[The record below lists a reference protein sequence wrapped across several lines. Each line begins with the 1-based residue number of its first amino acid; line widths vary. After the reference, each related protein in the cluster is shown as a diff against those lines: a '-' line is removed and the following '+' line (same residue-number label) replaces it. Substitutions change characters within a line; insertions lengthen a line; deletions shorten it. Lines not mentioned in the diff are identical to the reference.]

1 MADGEIERMMRLLT
15 LMTLSFAL
23 LGLAGCETT
32 SGGGSPSS
40 GGASGGASGGVSTG
54 GSFPGGGLPGL
65 PGPSG
70 TGMPGMPGLPNP
82 TADSG
87 RSTTAGSSRGETGGT
102 ERSGGVS
109 TSGGASS
116 GGDEAGGEATTAEE
130 RRAVLSGRL
139 DKSLGDFDKT
149 LDEEQRRTAEERD
162 ARAASGRSALPED
175 QDGTGSGGSRGAREG
190 DLRSERTAQQG
201 ASGGKDA
208 PGGDAQDRGTVAG
221 GSGSPDRGI
230 PSGEDDDIVARRLRR
245 AAEQETDPEL
255 KEKLWKEYADY
266 KRNVQGKG

>member
-1 MADGEIERMMRLLT
+1 MMRLFSLT
-15 LMTLSFAL
+15 ILSLAL

-32 SGGGSPSS
+32 AGGGSPPS
-40 GGASGGASGGVSTG
+40 GGASGGGASGGVSTG
-54 GSFPGGGLPGL
+54 GGFPGGGLPGAGL
-65 PGPSG
+65 
-70 TGMPGMPGLPNP
+70 PGMPGLPNP

-87 RSTTAGSSRGETGGT
+87 RSTTAGSSSGETGN
-102 ERSGGVS
+102 
-109 TSGGASS
+109 
-116 GGDEAGGEATTAEE
+116 DAGGEATTAEE

-149 LDEEQRRTAEERD
+149 LEEEQRRSAEERD
-162 ARAASGRSALPED
+162 ARATSGRGALPED
-175 QDGTGSGGSRGAREG
+175 RDGAGGGGSRGTREG

-201 ASGGKDA
+201 ASGSKES
-208 PGGDAQDRGTVAG
+208 PGGDTQDRGSVAG

>member
-1 MADGEIERMMRLLT
+1 MIRLLT
-15 LMTLSFAL
+15 LMTLSLAL

-40 GGASGGASGGVSTG
+40 GGASGGGVSGGVSTG
-54 GSFPGGGLPGL
+54 GGFPGGGLPGAGL

-87 RSTTAGSSRGETGGT
+87 RSTTAGSSRGETGGN
-102 ERSGGVS
+102 
-109 TSGGASS
+109 A
-116 GGDEAGGEATTAEE
+116 GDNSGGEATTAEE

-149 LDEEQRRTAEERD
+149 LEEEQRRSAEERD
-162 ARAASGRSALPED
+162 ARAASGRGALPED
-175 QDGTGSGGSRGAREG
+175 RDGAAAGAGGSRGAREG

-201 ASGGKDA
+201 ANAGKDA
-208 PGGDAQDRGTVAG
+208 PGGDAQDRGSVAG

>member
-1 MADGEIERMMRLLT
+1 MMRLLT

-40 GGASGGASGGVSTG
+40 GGASGGVSGGVSTG

-87 RSTTAGSSRGETGGT
+87 RSTTAGSSSGETGGT
-102 ERSGGVS
+102 ERSGGAS
-109 TSGGASS
+109 SSGGAGTSGGASS
-116 GGDEAGGEATTAEE
+116 SGDEAGGEATTAEE

-175 QDGTGSGGSRGAREG
+175 QGGAGSGGSRGTREG

-208 PGGDAQDRGTVAG
+208 SGGDAQDRGTVAG

>member
-1 MADGEIERMMRLLT
+1 MTRLLT
-15 LMTLSFAL
+15 LMTLSLAL

-40 GGASGGASGGVSTG
+40 GGASGGGVSGGVSTG
-54 GSFPGGGLPGL
+54 GGFPGGGLPGAGL

-70 TGMPGMPGLPNP
+70 TGMPGMPGMP
-82 TADSG
+82 TPTSDSG
-87 RSTTAGSSRGETGGT
+87 RSTTAGSSSGESGGA
-102 ERSGGVS
+102 ERSGG
-109 TSGGASS
+109 SS
-116 GGDEAGGEATTAEE
+116 GSEDAGGEATTSEE

-149 LDEEQRRTAEERD
+149 LGEEQRRTAEERD
-162 ARAASGRSALPED
+162 ARAASGRGALPED
-175 QDGTGSGGSRGAREG
+175 RDGAGSGGSRSTREG

>member
-1 MADGEIERMMRLLT
+1 MTRLLT
-15 LMTLSFAL
+15 LMTLSLAL

-40 GGASGGASGGVSTG
+40 GGASGGGVSGGVSTG
-54 GSFPGGGLPGL
+54 GGFPGGGLPGAGL

-70 TGMPGMPGLPNP
+70 TGMPGMPGMPNP
-82 TADSG
+82 TSDSG
-87 RSTTAGSSRGETGGT
+87 RSTTAGSSSGESGGA
-102 ERSGGVS
+102 ERSGG
-109 TSGGASS
+109 SS
-116 GGDEAGGEATTAEE
+116 GSEDAGGEATTSEE

-139 DKSLGDFDKT
+139 DKSLGEFDKT
-149 LDEEQRRTAEERD
+149 LGEEQRRTAEERD
-162 ARAASGRSALPED
+162 ARAASGRGALPED
-175 QDGTGSGGSRGAREG
+175 RDGAGSGGSRGTREG

>member
-1 MADGEIERMMRLLT
+1 MTRLLT
-15 LMTLSFAL
+15 LMTLSLAL

-40 GGASGGASGGVSTG
+40 GGASGGGVSGGVRTG
-54 GSFPGGGLPGL
+54 GGFPGGGLPGAGL

-70 TGMPGMPGLPNP
+70 TGMPGMPGMP
-82 TADSG
+82 TPTSDSG
-87 RSTTAGSSRGETGGT
+87 RSTTAGSSSGESGGA
-102 ERSGGVS
+102 ERSGG
-109 TSGGASS
+109 SGGIEDAGSE
-116 GGDEAGGEATTAEE
+116 GAGGEATTSEE

-149 LDEEQRRTAEERD
+149 LGEEQRRTAEERD
-162 ARAASGRSALPED
+162 ARAASGRGALPED
-175 QDGTGSGGSRGAREG
+175 RDGAGSGGSRSTREG

>member
-1 MADGEIERMMRLLT
+1 MMRLLT

-65 PGPSG
+65 RGPSG

-87 RSTTAGSSRGETGGT
+87 RSTTAGSNRGETGGT
-102 ERSGGVS
+102 ER
-109 TSGGASS
+109 S

-190 DLRSERTAQQG
+190 DLRSERTAQQA

>member
-1 MADGEIERMMRLLT
+1 MADREIERMMRLPT
-15 LMTLSFAL
+15 LMTLSCVL

-40 GGASGGASGGVSTG
+40 GGASGGVSGGVSTG
-54 GSFPGGGLPGL
+54 GSFPGGGLPGGL

-70 TGMPGMPGLPNP
+70 TGMPGMPRLPDP
-82 TADSG
+82 TVDSG
-87 RSTTAGSSRGETGGT
+87 RSTTAGSS
-102 ERSGGVS
+102 S
-109 TSGGASS
+109 
-116 GGDEAGGEATTAEE
+116 GDETGGEATTAEE

-162 ARAASGRSALPED
+162 ARASSGRSALPED
-175 QDGTGSGGSRGAREG
+175 QDGAGSGGSRGAREG
-190 DLRSERTAQQG
+190 DLLSERTAQQG

-208 PGGDAQDRGTVAG
+208 PGGDTQDRGTVAG
-221 GSGSPDRGI
+221 GGGSPDRGI
-230 PSGEDDDIVARRLRR
+230 PSGDDDDIVARRLRR

>member
-1 MADGEIERMMRLLT
+1 MMRLLT
-15 LMTLSFAL
+15 LITLSVAL

-54 GSFPGGGLPGL
+54 GGFPGGGLPGAGL

-87 RSTTAGSSRGETGGT
+87 RSTTAGSSSGETGGT
-102 ERSGGVS
+102 ERSR
-109 TSGGASS
+109 
-116 GGDEAGGEATTAEE
+116 GDEAGGEATTSEE
-130 RRAVLSGRL
+130 RRAVLSGSL

-175 QDGTGSGGSRGAREG
+175 QNGAGSGGSRGTREG